1 MYSHL
6 GQPVHSPDMV
16 SRTRLRAYQQV
27 EDSYGLSI
35 PWVLIE
41 FYPADSPTAD
51 TEQHKKR
58 RG

>member
-1 MYSHL
+1 
-6 GQPVHSPDMV
+6 MV

-27 EDSYGLSI
+27 EDSCGLSI

>member
-1 MYSHL
+1 
-6 GQPVHSPDMV
+6 MV

-35 PWVLIE
+35 PWVLIK

-51 TEQHKKR
+51 TEQHKKH